1 MKSVRII
8 VLLLFFYSLLSYAN
22 NQVSVVSIDSLSYAQ
37 FNAGDW
43 DGLIETAELA
53 EKNNIDFKKLQ
64 QRVGYAYF
72 VKKQFYKSMRHYE
85 KALDYDD
92 DDEIS
97 RLYLYYNG
105 LNTGRTAFARFQVS
119 QLSEITLTEVN
130 EKQYRLIDAV
140 DLEYSYKMPDHPA
153 THQAHYQRL
162 GLNSQIGYKLNLYQS
177 FSTFNQNTDT
187 TQTRQNEYFV
197 LLGWNP
203 AAKTNISIGYHYVSS
218 KVVYGADTFNY
229 PGNIFYGKIT
239 RQLNRF
245 DLGLSGASFKNDW
258 LDSKQLGV
266 HLSVNFAGSNNIN
279 LTSSYYRII
288 ETGLDYSY
296 GRNVY
301 KQTAGIMLFNKLWT
315 EAYINLGNLNQFIDN
330 NGLYFYNSLDPTT
343 FRTGISGFW
352 YVCKPLTIYLN
363 YNYDTKKIFMS
374 NLLYNQHSITG
385 GLIWKI

>member
-8 VLLLFFYSLLSYAN
+8 VLLLFFFSLLGYAN
-22 NQVSVVSIDSLSYAQ
+22 NQVSVESIDSLSYAQ

-43 DGLIETAELA
+43 DGLIETAKLA
-53 EKNNIDFKKLQ
+53 EKNNIDFKWLQ

-72 VKKQFYKSMRHYE
+72 VKKQYYKSMRHYE

-92 DDEIS
+92 DEIS

-105 LNTGRTAFARFQVS
+105 VYTGRTAFARFQAS
-119 QLSEITLTEVN
+119 QLSEITLKEVN

-140 DLEYSYKMPDHPA
+140 DLEYSYKMPDNPS
-153 THQAHYQRL
+153 THQAHYKRI
-162 GLNSQIGYKLNLYQS
+162 GLNSQLGYKLNLYQS
-177 FSTFNQNTDT
+177 FSNFNQSTDT

-203 AAKTNISIGYHYVSS
+203 AAKTNISIGYHYVGS

-229 PGNIFYGKIT
+229 PGNILYGKIT
-239 RQLNRF
+239 QQLNRF
-245 DLGLSGASFKNDW
+245 DLALSGASFKNEW

-266 HLSVNFAGSNNIN
+266 HLGVNFAGRNNIN
-279 LTSSYYRII
+279 LSSSYYRIV

-296 GRNVY
+296 GRNVF
-301 KQTAGIMLFNKLWT
+301 KQTAGIMLFNRMWT
-315 EAYINLGNLNQFIDN
+315 EAYVNVGNLNQFIDN

-352 YVCKPLTIYLN
+352 YLCKPLTIYLN
-363 YNYDTKKIFMS
+363 YNYDTKKIFTD
-374 NLLYNQHSITG
+374 NLFYNQHSITG

>member
-22 NQVSVVSIDSLSYAQ
+22 NQVSIVSIDSLSYVQ

-53 EKNNIDFKKLQ
+53 KKNNIDFKWLQ

-72 VKKQFYKSMRHYE
+72 VKKQYYKSMRHYE

-92 DDEIS
+92 DEIS

-105 LNTGRTAFARFQVS
+105 VYTGRTAFARFQAS
-119 QLSEITLTEVN
+119 QLSEITLTEVR
-130 EKQYRLIDAV
+130 EKQYRLTDAV
-140 DLEYSYKMPDHPA
+140 DLEYSYKMPDNPS
-153 THQAHYQRL
+153 THQGLYKRL
-162 GLNSQIGYKLNLYQS
+162 GLNSQLGYKLNLYQS
-177 FSTFNQNTDT
+177 FSTFNQSTDT

-203 AAKTNISIGYHYVSS
+203 AAKTNISIGYHYVGS

-229 PGNIFYGKIT
+229 PGNFFYGKIT
-239 RQLNRF
+239 QQLNRF
-245 DLGLSGASFKNDW
+245 DLALSGASFKNEW

-266 HLSVNFAGSNNIN
+266 HLGVNFAGSNNIN
-279 LTSSYYRII
+279 LTSSYYRIV

-296 GRNVY
+296 GRNVF
-301 KQTAGIMLFNKLWT
+301 KQTAGIMLFNKQWT
-315 EAYINLGNLNQFIDN
+315 EAYVNLGNLNQFIDN

-343 FRTGISGFW
+343 FRTGISGFL

-363 YNYDTKKIFMS
+363 YNYDTKKIITD
-374 NLLYNQHSITG
+374 NLFYNQHSITG